1 MEDEKLVRRL
11 QKGSR
16 TALEQAINR
25 YTAYVSTIVWRTLG
39 AAATREDT
47 EEVVSDVFLS
57 LWSHAHA
64 HELDPTQGLRPWLG
78 AGARNRATDCLR
90 RTKPTVSLPEDDGPS
105 QAEGPEETAAAKDQA
120 ERLWQAVDGLGEPD
134 RTLFL
139 RHYYY
144 GEKLSEAV
152 RGLGLS
158 TGAARIRLSRGR
170 KKLREILTKGG
181 EGL

>member
-1 MEDEKLVRRL
+1 MKSWCAACRR
-11 QKGSR
+11 
-16 TALEQAINR
+16 
-25 YTAYVSTIVWRTLG
+25 
-39 AAATREDT
+39 AAARRWSRPSTDIPPMSVPLSGAPWGPPPPGRT
-47 EEVVSDVFLS
+47 WRRWSPSVSQPVVPRPR
-57 LWSHAHA
+57 AGPQA
-64 HELDPTQGLRPWLG
+64 GLRPWLG
-78 AGARNRATDCLR
+78 AVARNRATDCLR
-90 RTKPTVSLPEDDGPS
+90 KTKPTVPLPEDDGPS

-158 TGAARIRLSRGR
+158 PGAARIRLSRGR